1 MTCPRTEDL
10 SALSDQALPEPAQA
24 ALQQHLQT
32 CPICRQQLQ
41 ALQALRQQLR
51 ALPSPTLGFDLAA
64 QLQDRLPP
72 HAPRARRAG
81 WKPRG
86 WRVQDWIPTGLM
98 AGAALVSGL
107 WLGGL
112 LLGSGA
118 AVTATGPAMARVFDP
133 VPPGGLCAAAE
144 ICRLLRTLP

>member
-10 SALSDQALPEPAQA
+10 SAFVDHALSARRQA
-24 ALQQHLQT
+24 ALQRHLQA
-32 CPICRQQLQ
+32 CPVCRLQLD
-41 ALQALRQQLR
+41 ALQALRQQLQ

-64 QLQDRLPP
+64 QLQDRLP
-72 HAPRARRAG
+72 RRAP
-81 WKPRG
+81 KPRRTG
-86 WRVQDWIPTGLM
+86 WRLSGWLPTGLG

-112 LLGSGA
+112 LLGTGA
-118 AVTATGPAMARVFDP
+118 AVPAASPAMARVFDP

-144 ICRLLRTLP
+144 ICRLPRALP